1 MLPTNPVD
9 ATLPCGAL
17 VSKSIDSPAQVDQF
31 TFSCQ
36 NNDRVTLTLAS
47 VGFSV
52 GSGASATATV
62 FSPSAAVVVTFN
74 ANGQQQVTLPETGTY
89 GIQTRVSNCDSF
101 GSYTIGRVCLLPT
114 NPVDATLPCGALVSK
129 SIDSPPQVDQFPFSG
144 FFLMIR
150 PPPRSTLF
158 PYTTRFP
165 SATATVFSPSA
176 AVVVTFNAN
185 GQQQVTLPE
194 TG

>member
-89 GIQTRVSNCDSF
+89 VIQVRASNVVNLTPYNTSRDCM
-101 GSYTIGRVCLLPT
+101 LQT
-114 NPVDATLPCGALVSK
+114 NPFYATLPCGALVSK
-129 SIDSPPQVDQFPFSG
+129 SIDSPAQVDQFTFSC
-144 FFLMIR
+144 FF
-150 PPPRSTLF
+150 F
-158 PYTTRFP
+158 
-165 SATATVFSPSA
+165 
-176 AVVVTFNAN
+176 
-185 GQQQVTLPE
+185 
-194 TG
+194 